1 MYLIILVDRIR
12 DAESSIQSSESSM
25 LVNNLQLSTNGWVRQ
40 NLGTPGALL
49 LDALILDS
57 SKKKWKENMHGGEE
71 GVLTMGVGYKM
82 RTPMFRYLDEILT
95 LMDKMPTELGYQQ
108 TSVFEEDMPST
119 GLSVFVENT
128 LMGNKVLHM
137 DIYRRDEGSPYV
149 E

>member
-1 MYLIILVDRIR
+1 
-12 DAESSIQSSESSM
+12 
-25 LVNNLQLSTNGWVRQ
+25 
-40 NLGTPGALL
+40 
-49 LDALILDS
+49 
-57 SKKKWKENMHGGEE
+57 MHGGEE